1 MIPSHSPLKIT
12 LPSLPLCHSHH
23 HLFPVAADIESFITR
38 WQNSGAAERSNYALF
53 LSELCDL
60 LGVDRPDPSV
70 ENNQHNAYVID
81 RAFTRIEKDGS
92 TAPVYLDLYKRG
104 HFVLETKQG
113 SSGTSGKVGHGKR
126 GTKTWDKALE
136 KAYHQARD
144 YIGAIPSHEGRP
156 PFLIVCDVGHLIEI
170 YAEFSG
176 TGGTYLRYPNPAN
189 HRIYLEELRDPAKRE
204 LLRQIWT
211 DPHSLDPSKH
221 AAKVTREVATTL
233 ASLATSLEKDGHD
246 PTVIA
251 TFLQRLLFT
260 LFAEDVGLLPKQS
273 FEDLLIKAVA
283 APQGFSVLITQ
294 LWNEMATGA
303 AFSTVILQE
312 VPHFNGGL
320 FENPTALPLA
330 KEQIEI
336 LLQAAKQ
343 DWKEVEPAIFGTLLE
358 RALDPAERH
367 KLGAHY
373 TPRSYVERLIEPTL
387 LAPLRRQWDATRAAA
402 AQLHDKDEDKKARTE
417 VENFHKHL
425 TALRILD
432 PACGSGNFLY
442 LALARLKELEAEVLD
457 LLEELGGNR
466 MLEMDNTKV
475 RPSQFY
481 GLEINGRAAAIA
493 QLVLWI
499 GYFQWH
505 QKTTGTADTNDRP
518 LLPKQNTIL
527 NQDAVLA
534 YDEMIPRTDPETGKV
549 RTIWDGRT
557 TKPHPVT
564 GKEVPD
570 ETARKTL
577 FDYTNPRRTEWPEAD
592 YIIGNPPFLG
602 ASRMR
607 DNLGDGYA
615 ESLRLAWKKHKPN
628 SWDFVMY
635 WWHQAAE
642 LVRDGKAQQFGFI
655 TTNSIHQT
663 FNRRCIEPFLANE
676 KKPVSITFAI
686 PDHPWVDS
694 ADGAAVRIAM
704 TVANS
709 GNLQGK
715 VCEVIAEVEI
725 EDGEHQVTL
734 NRISGKIAANL
745 KAGANTTISASLNS
759 NSDISCPGVKLHGSG
774 FIVDGEQA
782 KSLGL
787 GRINNLDQHIVGYRN
802 GKDLTTTPR
811 NVMVIDLFGL
821 TSAEVAQR
829 FPETYQHVLN
839 LVKPERDQNNRATY
853 RDNWWIFGEPR
864 GNFRPALAGLPRY
877 IATVETSKHRF
888 FTFLDQSILPDNM
901 LVNIASDDA
910 AYLGILSSQIHV
922 TWALTTGGR
931 LGMGNDPRYNKTRC
945 FETFP
950 FPDLPEGTLKKRLR
964 DLGEQLDSHRK
975 TRQAEHPDLTLTGMY
990 NVLEKLRKEEPLT
1003 DKDKVI
1009 HDQGLVT
1016 LLKQIHDQID
1026 QATYEAYGW
1035 SDLWQWQQDALR
1047 GTCYDPEDETT
1058 SQLEVEPGKLNEAIA
1073 PYLEKYEQILLQ
1085 RLVDLNHER
1094 AAEEA
1099 QGKIRYLRPDF
1110 QDPEG
1115 TQRATEQDL
1124 ALPASQKALVQ
1135 ATTQKLKW
1143 PRVLSEQVATLQPLL
1158 SELGPDPALL
1168 SQAFGKKSPKREKE
1182 IHEIIETLRT
1192 LGQL

>member
-1 MIPSHSPLKIT
+1 M
-12 LPSLPLCHSHH
+12 
-23 HLFPVAADIESFITR
+23 AADIESFITR

-60 LGVDRPDPSV
+60 LGVDRPEPSV
-70 ENNQHNAYVID
+70 EDNQHNAYVID
-81 RAFTRIEKDGS
+81 RAFTRTEKDGH

-113 SSGTSGKVGHGKR
+113 SSGTTGKVGHGKR

-136 KAYHQARD
+136 KAYNQARD

-176 TGGTYLRYPNPAN
+176 TGGTYLRFPDPAN

-211 DPHSLDPSKH
+211 EPHSLDPSKT

-233 ASLATSLEKDGHD
+233 SKLAISLEKDGHD
-246 PTVIA
+246 PTLIA

-260 LFAEDVGLLPKQS
+260 LFAEDVGLLPQQS
-273 FEDLLIKAVA
+273 FEDLLVKAVT

-294 LWNEMATGA
+294 LWKEMATGA

-320 FENPTALPLA
+320 FENPKALPLN

-336 LLQAAKQ
+336 LLEAARK

-387 LAPLRRQWDATRAAA
+387 LAPLRKQWDATRAAA
-402 AQLHDKDEDKKARTE
+402 AQLHDKDQDLKARTE

-425 TALRILD
+425 TSLRILD

-457 LLEELGGNR
+457 LFEELGGNR
-466 MLEMDNTKV
+466 LLEMDNTKV
-475 RPSQFY
+475 RPSQFW

-505 QKTTGTADTNDRP
+505 QKTTGSADTNDRP

-549 RTIWDGRT
+549 LTIWDGRT

-570 ETARKTL
+570 ESHRKAL

-607 DNLGDGYA
+607 DNLGDGYTEA
-615 ESLRLAWKKHKPN
+615 LRLAWKKHKPD

-704 TVANS
+704 TVANQSSAS
-709 GNLQGK
+709 GKLAL
-715 VCEVIAEVEI
+715 VIEE
-725 EDGEHQVTL
+725 EEREEGEHDIELSATK
-734 NRISGKIAANL
+734 GFIAPNLKVGANL
-745 KAGANTTISASLNS
+745 TSTSSLGANENLCNRGF
-759 NSDISCPGVKLHGSG
+759 CLFGSG
-774 FIVDGEQA
+774 FIVTPEIA
-782 KSLGL
+782 TSLELSSVAGA
-787 GRINNLDQHIVGYRN
+787 RKIIHDYRN
-802 GKDLTTTPR
+802 GRDLAASPR
-811 NVMVIDLFGL
+811 LVKVIDAFGS
-821 TSAEVAQR
+821 TAEELQNDHPGI
-829 FPETYQHVLN
+829 FQHLLN
-839 LVKPERDQNNRATY
+839 TVKPERDNNKRES
-853 RDNWWIFGEPR
+853 RKKLWWIFGEPNQKLR
-864 GNFRPALAGLPRY
+864 EQLAGLPRY

-888 FTFLDQSILPDNM
+888 FTFLDQSILPDNK
-901 LVNIASDDA
+901 LVNIAVADPASLA
-910 AYLGILSSQIHV
+910 LLSSPPHV
-922 TWALTTGGR
+922 AWALATGSK
-931 LGMGNDPRYNKTRC
+931 LGVGNDPVYVKTRC

-950 FPDLPEGTLKKRLR
+950 FPDLPEGPLKERLR
-964 DLGEQLDSHRK
+964 DLGEQLDAHRK
-975 TRQAEHPDLTLTGMY
+975 SRQAEHPDLTLTGMY

-1058 SQLEVEPGKLNEAIA
+1058 SQLEVEPGKLHEAIA
-1073 PYLEKYEQILLQ
+1073 PYLEKYEQVLLQ

-1099 QGKIRYLRPDF
+1099 QGKIRYLRPEF

-1124 ALPASQKALVQ
+1124 DLPASQKALVK
-1135 ATTQKLKW
+1135 ASTQKLKW
-1143 PRVLSEQVATLQPLL
+1143 PKVLTQQVAALQPLL
-1158 SELGPDPALL
+1158 TELGPDPALL
-1168 SQAFGKKSPKREKE
+1168 SQAFGNKAPKREKE